1 MDNYRQLS
9 LFPFMEEDS
18 GKSDDRAPTSVTWNL
33 WHGCTRASSGCAH
46 CYMFRRDM
54 EHGKDPTKVHKTASF
69 NLPVR
74 RYRAGEYKGFYKIPS
89 GSTVFTCF
97 TSDFFHEAADEW
109 RSDAWAMMKERSDC
123 SFYMIT
129 KRPQRIKQSLPS
141 DWGDGYDNVHIA
153 VTCENQY
160 WTDKRLPLYLQLPI
174 RHKSIMHEPMLEQ
187 IDISAHHLLDMINDV
202 LDMNHIASGNMVL
215 KAEPF
220 APADMLNL
228 VNVLAQTYCSE
239 KGVEY
244 LHEVVGDLDDLCVGD
259 SLRLRQVLLRILEN
273 AAKFTPEG
281 GLVRFVTEQLPREGE
296 RCVLRFTISDNGVG
310 IDEAFIPRMFDYF
323 SQEDATATNRY
334 GGSGLGLAITKKL
347 VDMMDG
353 EIAVESQ
360 KGVGSTFTV
369 TVRLGAVEGTA
380 EQTAEQTE
388 RASLAGRHILIV
400 EDVDM
405 NADLLADLLELEEIT
420 SERAENGRVAVDRFA
435 QTPEGYFDAILM
447 DLRMPVM
454 DGLEA
459 ARTIRALP
467 RPDASRVPIIALTAN
482 AFEEDVRQSME
493 AGMNAHLPKPV
504 DTDLL
509 YDTLRE
515 LVA

>member
-1 MDNYRQLS
+1 MLQWLTLGMVYLGSLIMVYNICGFVRFARYVKKLDSWNANNYILHIPIILLVCFLLGYLAVGLFGKPDLIVAGILFGGS
-9 LFPFMEEDS
+9 LFVFAMYKLLS
-18 GKSDDRAPTSVTWNL
+18 G
-33 WHGCTRASSGCAH
+33 
-46 CYMFRRDM
+46 
-54 EHGKDPTKVHKTASF
+54 
-69 NLPVR
+69 
-74 RYRAGEYKGFYKIPS
+74 
-89 GSTVFTCF
+89 
-97 TSDFFHEAADEW
+97 
-109 RSDAWAMMKERSDC
+109 
-123 SFYMIT
+123 IT
-129 KRPQRIKQSLPS
+129 QRIVASERLEAQLLAAEESSRAKSRFLATMSHEMRTPLNAVIGLDALAMQDDSLKPR
-141 DWGDGYDNVHIA
+141 
-153 VTCENQY
+153 TRE
-160 WTDKRLPLYLQLPI
+160 R
-174 RHKSIMHEPMLEQ
+174 LEQ

-353 EIAVESQ
+353 EIAVESR

-369 TVRLGAVEGTA
+369 TVRLGAVEATA

>member
-1 MDNYRQLS
+1 
-9 LFPFMEEDS
+9 
-18 GKSDDRAPTSVTWNL
+18 
-33 WHGCTRASSGCAH
+33 
-46 CYMFRRDM
+46 
-54 EHGKDPTKVHKTASF
+54 
-69 NLPVR
+69 
-74 RYRAGEYKGFYKIPS
+74 
-89 GSTVFTCF
+89 
-97 TSDFFHEAADEW
+97 
-109 RSDAWAMMKERSDC
+109 
-123 SFYMIT
+123 
-129 KRPQRIKQSLPS
+129 
-141 DWGDGYDNVHIA
+141 
-153 VTCENQY
+153 
-160 WTDKRLPLYLQLPI
+160 
-174 RHKSIMHEPMLEQ
+174 
-187 IDISAHHLLDMINDV
+187 
-202 LDMNHIASGNMVL
+202 
-215 KAEPF
+215 
-220 APADMLNL
+220 
-228 VNVLAQTYCSE
+228 
-239 KGVEY
+239 
-244 LHEVVGDLDDLCVGD
+244 LDDLCVGD

-296 RCVLRFTISDNGVG
+296 RCVLRFTVSDNGVG

-353 EIAVESQ
+353 EIAVESR